1 MARTSKAGNYPR
13 RPGDPRLV
21 PDAVLRHSNIKII
34 RIDEFRRY
42 GRLVRLLEIE
52 TVSGGLLILSR
63 WDLGTDPVEVLDALT
78 AAGYAGRGQR

>member
-13 RPGDPRLV
+13 RPGDPRLFRTQL
-21 PDAVLRHSNIKII
+21 LRHSNIKII